1 MLRCLPVA
9 LETLQLFRDIA
20 HARSVSKGAR
30 ANGIS
35 QSAASQ
41 HMQELER
48 QLGVT
53 LLDRTTRP
61 LVLTPAGKLY
71 LEYCRD
77 VLRRR
82 DEFEA
87 ELHRLMHETEGKVHI
102 AAIYSVGL
110 SEMSDIEARFSARFP
125 KGELVV
131 SYLRPEKVFE
141 AVQHD
146 RADLGLMSYAESTR
160 DVIALPWREEEMVVA
175 VSPQNPLS
183 RQQIARPRDLEGQ
196 PFIGFDED
204 LPIQQ
209 DIDRYLR
216 DHRVEVDVVFRFDN
230 LQMIKEAVTHG
241 VGISIMPERVM
252 RAELA
257 QGRLTA
263 IRLESGDL
271 FRPVNI
277 VHRRRKVFSEVAQGL
292 LDLLLSKDPENT
304 PDRSIAS
311 EVLAG

>member
-1 MLRCLPVA
+1 VA
-9 LETLQLFRDIA
+9 LENLQLFRDIA

-30 ANGIS
+30 ANSIS

-41 HMQELER
+41 QMQELER
-48 QLGVT
+48 QLGIT

-61 LVLTPAGKLY
+61 LVVTAAGKLY

-87 ELHRLMHETEGKVHI
+87 ELHRLKHDMEGKVHI

-110 SEMSDIEARFSARFP
+110 SEMSDIESRFSARFP
-125 KGELVV
+125 NGELVV

-141 AVQHD
+141 AVQED
-146 RADLGLMSYAESTR
+146 RADIGLMSYAESTR
-160 DVIALPWREEEMVVA
+160 EVVALPWRQEEMVVA
-175 VSPQNPLS
+175 VSPEHALAGRPF
-183 RQQIARPRDLEGQ
+183 ARAADLEGE

-230 LQMIKEAVTHG
+230 LQMIKEAVSHG
-241 VGISIMPERVM
+241 VGISIMPQRVM
-252 RAELA
+252 RAELS
-257 QGRLTA
+257 QRRLVA
-263 IRLESGDL
+263 LKLESGDL
-271 FRPVNI
+271 FRPVYI
-277 VHRRRKVFSEVAQGL
+277 VHRRRKVFTELAQGL
-292 LDLLLSKDPENT
+292 LEVLLSEAPPT
-304 PDRSIAS
+304 PQA
-311 EVLAG
+311 ELAGTLVAS

>member
-1 MLRCLPVA
+1 MA
-9 LETLQLFRDIA
+9 LENLQLFRDIA

-30 ANGIS
+30 ANSIS

-41 HMQELER
+41 QMQELER
-48 QLGVT
+48 QLGIT

-61 LVLTPAGKLY
+61 LVVTAAGKLY

-87 ELHRLMHETEGKVHI
+87 ELHRLKHDMEGKVHI

-110 SEMSDIEARFSARFP
+110 SEMSDIESRFSARFP
-125 KGELVV
+125 NGELVV

-141 AVQHD
+141 AVQED
-146 RADLGLMSYAESTR
+146 RADIGLMSYAESTR
-160 DVIALPWREEEMVVA
+160 EVVALPWRQEEMVVA
-175 VSPQNPLS
+175 VSPEHALAGRPF
-183 RQQIARPRDLEGQ
+183 ARAADLEGE
-196 PFIGFDED
+196 PFVGFDED

-230 LQMIKEAVTHG
+230 LQMIKEAVSHG
-241 VGISIMPERVM
+241 VGISIMPQRVM
-252 RAELA
+252 RAELS
-257 QGRLTA
+257 QRRLVA
-263 IRLESGDL
+263 LKLESGDL
-271 FRPVNI
+271 FRPVYI
-277 VHRRRKVFSEVAQGL
+277 VHRRRKVFTELAQGL
-292 LDLLLSKDPENT
+292 LEVLLSEAPPT
-304 PDRSIAS
+304 PQA
-311 EVLAG
+311 ELAGTLVAS

>member
-1 MLRCLPVA
+1 VA
-9 LETLQLFRDIA
+9 LENLQLFRDIA

-30 ANGIS
+30 ANSIS

-41 HMQELER
+41 QMQELER
-48 QLGVT
+48 QLGIT

-61 LVLTPAGKLY
+61 LVVTPAGKLY

-87 ELHRLMHETEGKVHI
+87 ELHRLKHDMQGKVHI

-110 SEMSDIEARFSARFP
+110 SEMSDIESRFSARFP
-125 KGELVV
+125 NGELVV

-141 AVQHD
+141 AVQED
-146 RADLGLMSYAESTR
+146 RADIGLMSYAESTR
-160 DVIALPWREEEMVVA
+160 EVVALPWRQEEMVVA
-175 VSPQNPLS
+175 VSPEHALAGRPF
-183 RQQIARPRDLEGQ
+183 ARAADLAGE
-196 PFIGFDED
+196 PFVGFDED

-230 LQMIKEAVTHG
+230 LQMIKEAVSHG
-241 VGISIMPERVM
+241 VGISIMPQRVM
-252 RAELA
+252 RAELS
-257 QGRLTA
+257 QRRLVA
-263 IRLESGDL
+263 LKLESGDL
-271 FRPVNI
+271 FRPVYI
-277 VHRRRKVFSEVAQGL
+277 VHRRRKVFTELAQGL
-292 LDLLLSKDPENT
+292 LEVLLSEAPPT
-304 PDRSIAS
+304 PQGELAATLVAS
-311 EVLAG
+311 

>member
-1 MLRCLPVA
+1 MCAQVA
-9 LETLQLFRDIA
+9 LENLQLFRDIA
-20 HARSVSKGAR
+20 HMRSVSKGAR

-41 HMQELER
+41 QMQETER

-77 VLRRR
+77 ALRRR

-87 ELHRLMHETEGKVHI
+87 ELHRLKHDTAGKVHI

-110 SEMSDIEARFSARFP
+110 SEMSEIETRFSAQFP
-125 KGELVV
+125 AGELVV
-131 SYLRPEKVFE
+131 SYLRPEKVLE
-141 AVQHD
+141 AVQQD
-146 RADLGLMSYAESTR
+146 RADLGLVSYAESTR
-160 DVIALPWREEEMVVA
+160 DLIALPWRQEEMVVA
-175 VSPQNPLS
+175 AAPSHPLS
-183 RQQIARPRDLEGQ
+183 GQKVARAEDLEGQ
-196 PFIGFDED
+196 PFVGFDED

-216 DHRVEVDVVFRFDN
+216 EHRVDVDVVFRFDN
-230 LQMIKEAVTHG
+230 LQMIKEAVTHN

-257 QGRLTA
+257 QNRLVA
-263 IRLESGDL
+263 IKLESGDL
-271 FRPVNI
+271 FRPVKI
-277 VHRRRKVFSEVAQGL
+277 VHRRRKVFTEVAQGL
-292 LDLLLSKDPENT
+292 LNLLLTKNPDETTVAQPEPETVNT
-304 PDRSIAS
+304 R
-311 EVLAG
+311 

>member
-1 MLRCLPVA
+1 MFGLVA
-9 LETLQLFRDIA
+9 LENLQLFRDIA
-20 HARSVSKGAR
+20 HMRSVSKGAR

-41 HMQELER
+41 QMQETER

-82 DEFEA
+82 DEFA
-87 ELHRLMHETEGKVHI
+87 AGLHRLKRDIGGKVHI

-110 SEMSDIEARFSARFP
+110 SEMSEIEARFSARFP
-125 KGELVV
+125 AGELVV
-131 SYLRPEKVFE
+131 SYLRPEKVLE
-141 AVQHD
+141 AVQQD
-146 RADLGLMSYAESTR
+146 RADLGLVSYAESTR
-160 DVIALPWREEEMVVA
+160 DVVALPWRQEEMVVA
-175 VSPQNPLS
+175 AAPSNPLS
-183 RQQIARPRDLEGQ
+183 RKDVARADDLDGQ
-196 PFIGFDED
+196 PFVGFDDD

-216 DHRVEVDVVFRFDN
+216 EHRVDVDVVFRFDN
-230 LQMIKEAVTHG
+230 LQMIKEAVMHN
-241 VGISIMPERVM
+241 VGISIMPQRVM

-257 QGRLTA
+257 QNRLVA
-263 IRLESGDL
+263 LKLESGDL
-271 FRPVNI
+271 FRPVKI
-277 VHRRRKVFSEVAQGL
+277 VHRRRKVFTELGQGL
-292 LDLLLSKDPENT
+292 LDLLLTKDPEENAAAAQQEPAAVT
-304 PDRSIAS
+304 S
-311 EVLAG
+311 

>member
-1 MLRCLPVA
+1 VA
-9 LETLQLFRDIA
+9 LENLQLFRDIA

-30 ANGIS
+30 ANSIS

-41 HMQELER
+41 QMQELER
-48 QLGVT
+48 QLGIT

-61 LVLTPAGKLY
+61 LVVTAAGKLY

-87 ELHRLMHETEGKVHI
+87 ELHRLKHDMEGKVHI

-110 SEMSDIEARFSARFP
+110 SEMSDIESRFSARFP
-125 KGELVV
+125 NGELVV

-141 AVQHD
+141 AVQED
-146 RADLGLMSYAESTR
+146 RADIGLMSYAESTR
-160 DVIALPWREEEMVVA
+160 EVVALPWRQEEMVVA
-175 VSPQNPLS
+175 VSPEHALAGRPF
-183 RQQIARPRDLEGQ
+183 ARAADLEGE
-196 PFIGFDED
+196 PFVGFDED

-230 LQMIKEAVTHG
+230 LQMIKEAVSHG
-241 VGISIMPERVM
+241 VGISIMPQRVM
-252 RAELA
+252 RAELS
-257 QGRLTA
+257 QRRLVA
-263 IRLESGDL
+263 LKLESGDL
-271 FRPVNI
+271 FRPVYI
-277 VHRRRKVFSEVAQGL
+277 VHRRRKVFTELAQGL
-292 LDLLLSKDPENT
+292 LEVLLSEAPPT
-304 PDRSIAS
+304 PQA
-311 EVLAG
+311 ELAGTLVAS

>member
-1 MLRCLPVA
+1 MLWCGLVA
-9 LETLQLFRDIA
+9 LENLQLFRDIA
-20 HARSVSKGAR
+20 HTRSVSKGAR

-41 HMQELER
+41 QMQETER

-87 ELHRLMHETEGKVHI
+87 GLHRLKRDIGGKVHI

-110 SEMSDIEARFSARFP
+110 SEMSEIEARFSARFP
-125 KGELVV
+125 AGELVV
-131 SYLRPEKVFE
+131 SYLRPEKVLE
-141 AVQHD
+141 AVQQD
-146 RADLGLMSYAESTR
+146 RADLGLVSYAESTR
-160 DVIALPWREEEMVVA
+160 DVVALPWRQEEMVVA
-175 VSPQNPLS
+175 VPPSNSLS
-183 RQQIARPRDLEGQ
+183 LKNIARPEDLEGQ
-196 PFIGFDED
+196 PFVGFDED

-216 DHRVEVDVVFRFDN
+216 EHRVEVEVVFRFDN
-230 LQMIKEAVTHG
+230 LQMIKEAVAHN

-257 QGRLTA
+257 QNRLVA
-263 IRLESGDL
+263 IKLESGDL
-271 FRPVNI
+271 FRPVKI
-277 VHRRRKVFSEVAQGL
+277 VHRRRKVFTELGQGL
-292 LDLLLSKDPENT
+292 LDLLLTKDPEESAAALHE
-304 PDRSIAS
+304 PAIAR
-311 EVLAG
+311 